1 MDISDILAIFF
12 IFLLPIIIKSI
23 QEKSKI
29 EMAKGTKSN
38 TLSKSDMKKYN
49 TKKKEKK
56 VPLTAEKEKQRKS
69 LFEER
74 RETNENYR
82 YLDSEYEL
90 DEVKVQNID
99 VEKESKEAKEKS
111 QVLGE
116 FTKNDIVKGIVM
128 KEILS
133 EPKCRQNK
141 VY

>member
-1 MDISDILAIFF
+1 MDISDILTIFF

-23 QEKSKI
+23 QEKNKI

-56 VPLTAEKEKQRKS
+56 VPLTVENKQRKS
-69 LFEER
+69 LVEER
-74 RETNENYR
+74 RETNENYK
-82 YLDSEYEL
+82 YLESKYEI
-90 DEVKVQNID
+90 DQAEVKNIG
-99 VEKESKEAKEKS
+99 VEKECKEGKEKA
-111 QVLGE
+111 QVLGKI
-116 FTKNDIVKGIVM
+116 TSRDIVKGIVM

-141 VY
+141 IY

>member
-1 MDISDILAIFF
+1 MDISDILTIFF

-23 QEKSKI
+23 QEKNKI
-29 EMAKGTKSN
+29 EMAKGTKPN
-38 TLSKSDMKKYN
+38 TLPKPGMKKYN
-49 TKKKEKK
+49 MKKKEKK
-56 VPLTAEKEKQRKS
+56 VPLTVENKQRKS
-69 LFEER
+69 LVEER
-74 RETNENYR
+74 RETNENYK
-82 YLDSEYEL
+82 YLESKYEI
-90 DEVKVQNID
+90 DQAEVQNID

>member
-1 MDISDILAIFF
+1 MDISDILTIFF

-23 QEKSKI
+23 QEKNKI

-56 VPLTAEKEKQRKS
+56 VPLTVENKQRKS
-69 LFEER
+69 LVEER

>member
-56 VPLTAEKEKQRKS
+56 VPLTVENKQRKS
-69 LFEER
+69 LVEER

-99 VEKESKEAKEKS
+99 VEKESKEAKEKA
-111 QVLGE
+111 QVLGKI
-116 FTKNDIVKGIVM
+116 TSRDIVKGIVM

>member
-56 VPLTAEKEKQRKS
+56 VLLTAEKDKQRKS

-99 VEKESKEAKEKS
+99 VEKEAKEKS